1 MNMVAKKRKSVLVV
15 DDDRVI
21 LDLVK
26 DLIEDNFVGITVVQ
40 AQDGHIG
47 YNKVCVQKFELLIT
61 DYKMPKLSGAKLIA
75 NLDMIPQRSRPD
87 NIVIITGNQKEI
99 EVENIDPSIT
109 LVEKPWE
116 EEEFLELLK
125 KLLIDKGEFKPKKKQ
140 GKMDTK
146 AINPFIDATL
156 RVLKTTCFTEAK
168 KESVYVRKPNEPA
181 GDISALVAMNSSKFT
196 GSMAVCFE
204 KDCYLNIAGRMLG
217 ETYEELDEE
226 IEDAIG
232 ELCNQIF
239 GLTKLELNKQGND
252 IQPAIPS
259 VVVGDNHTLKHM
271 IPGVCLAVRFKTD
284 VGTFVVEAIL
294 APNRN

>member
-1 MNMVAKKRKSVLVV
+1 MVAKRRKSVLVV

-26 DLIEDNFVGITVVQ
+26 DLIEDNFPSITVVQ
-40 AQDGHIG
+40 ANDGHVG
-47 YNKVCVQKFELLIT
+47 YNKVCVQKFDLLIT

-99 EVENIDPSIT
+99 QRENIDPSIT
-109 LVEKPWE
+109 MVEKPWE

-125 KLLIDKGEFKPKKKQ
+125 KLLIDKEEIKPKKKP
-140 GKMDTK
+140 GTMDTK

-156 RVLKTTCFTEAK
+156 RVLKTTCFTEAE
-168 KESVYVRKPNEPA
+168 KEEVYVRRQEEPA
-181 GDISALVAMNSSKFT
+181 GDISALVAMNSSKFV
-196 GSMAVCFE
+196 GSMAVCFQ
-204 KDCYLNIAGRMLG
+204 KDCYLSIVGRMLG

-226 IEDAIG
+226 IQDAIG

-259 VVVGDNHTLKHM
+259 VVVGQNHTLRHM
-271 IPGVCLAVRFKTD
+271 IPGVCLAVKFKTD
-284 VGTFVVEAIL
+284 VGTFVVEAII